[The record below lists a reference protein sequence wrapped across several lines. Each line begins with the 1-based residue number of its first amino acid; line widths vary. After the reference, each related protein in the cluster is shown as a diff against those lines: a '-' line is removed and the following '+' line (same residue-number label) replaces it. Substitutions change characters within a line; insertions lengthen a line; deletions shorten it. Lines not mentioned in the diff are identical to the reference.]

1 MLSLAFKR
9 LRFIALCI
17 TTAQAV
23 SDFDWQTLTP
33 SPGLDWK
40 PCYSGFQCTRLTV
53 PLDYSAPQGSNAS
66 IAIVRLPST
75 APKSEYRGPI
85 LFNPGGPGGSGVDAI
100 VENGEAFVNTFG
112 PGFDIVGFDPRGI
125 SYSTPIISFFNTEA
139 ERRFLIP
146 SATNIIYPSLNQ
158 SSHALSEGWADYQL
172 LGQLALASDVGA
184 GHYLQHMSTDNIAR
198 DMLRITEV
206 FGFEK
211 LQYWGISYGSVL
223 GATFAT
229 MFPVCGH
236 LKLLKS
242 KLSGCCHIHPFRSFN
257 RLTSISQ
264 SANGTS
270 MMADVDG
277 SLDAFFDGCHKAG
290 PELCPFYEPTAS
302 AISAKLDALTASVH
316 EKPIAVVTPGS
327 HGLIDLT
334 FLRNVILDALF
345 DPYDSAS
352 GFVPLA
358 QGLAHLAKGNATALY
373 ALGAIPTFEC
383 PASASAAP
391 AFHENNLEAYI
402 AIACGDANPVNDTLT
417 ELQEYWL
424 NGLRVSNFSD
434 LLSSPR
440 VVCSGYNIHRPGRF
454 QGPVG
459 AKNISFPLLLVGNT
473 LDPGTAHAG
482 AIQTSKA
489 FPGSVVLT
497 QDSVGHTSLVAPSSC
512 KDGYFREYF
521 VNGTLPAP
529 GTVCPIDIELFP
541 NSTSPDASATTKR
554 ALQTVEE
561 KRLLNAGRKIGR
573 VVRRAVGRRAL

>member
-1 MLSLAFKR
+1 MLSLAFKHS
-9 LRFIALCI
+9 LFITLCF
-17 TTAQAV
+17 TTVQAA

-33 SPGLDWK
+33 SACLDWK
-40 PCYSGFQCTRLTV
+40 PCHSGFQCTRLTV
-53 PLDYSAPQGSNAS
+53 PLDYSAPQGTNAS

-100 VENGEAFVNTFG
+100 VENGQAFANAFG
-112 PGFDIVGFDPRGI
+112 PEFDVVGFDPRGA
-125 SYSTPIISFFNTEA
+125 YSTPIISFFNTEA
-139 ERRFLIP
+139 ERRFLIA

-172 LGQLALASDVGA
+172 LGQLALANDAHA

-198 DMLRITEV
+198 DMLRITEA

-229 MFPVCGH
+229 MFPDKVGRMIIDGVFEME
-236 LKLLKS
+236 S
-242 KLSGCCHIHPFRSFN
+242 YF
-257 RLTSISQ
+257 T
-264 SANGTS
+264 ANETS

-277 SLDAFFDGCHKAG
+277 SLDAFFDGCNKAG
-290 PELCPFYEPTAS
+290 PEVCPFYEPTAS

-327 HGLIDLT
+327 HGIIDLT
-334 FLRNVILDALF
+334 FLRNAILDALF
-345 DPYDSAS
+345 GPYDSAS

-358 QGLAHLAKGNATALY
+358 QGLAGLAKGNATAFY

-383 PASASAAP
+383 PTSASAAP

-402 AIACGDANPVNDTLT
+402 AIACGDANPINDTLA

-440 VVCSGYNIHRPGRF
+440 VVCSGYNIHQSGRF

-459 AKNISFPLLLVGNT
+459 AKNTSFPLLLVGNT

-482 AIQTSKA
+482 AIKTSEA

-497 QDSVGHTSLVAPSSC
+497 QDCVGHTSLVAPSSC
-512 KDGYFREYF
+512 KNGYFREYF

-541 NSTSPDASATTKR
+541 NSTSTNTNAT
-554 ALQTVEE
+554 Q
-561 KRLLNAGRKIGR
+561 KIGR
-573 VVRRAVGRRAL
+573 VVRRVAGRRAL